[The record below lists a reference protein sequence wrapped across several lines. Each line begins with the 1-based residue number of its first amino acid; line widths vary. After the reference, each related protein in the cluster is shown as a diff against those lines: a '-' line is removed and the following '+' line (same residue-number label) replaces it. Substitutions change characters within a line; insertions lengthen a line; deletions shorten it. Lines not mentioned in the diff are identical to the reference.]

1 MNMLSLNN
9 KIIFKKIEN
18 RKYLKNGL
26 SLKKNYKN
34 LNQLNTFYSPTNRRK
49 NFLLRKNDKSTNT
62 DRDNKIKN
70 KIFSKENKANFFK
83 LKTFDGIKFPNSENN
98 SHKQIKFNV
107 TNESPKEKNIIKEF
121 NKNFFGKKIVLDK
134 KEDDKINEL
143 KKNLM
148 VRNFSF
154 NKPKIFDFLSFNKN
168 NHNNCLSPKKINSKS
183 KSNLIL
189 SEKRKNFRRNGS
201 FTPINRF
208 KKIEDIYPTVFNIE
222 GKINLNL
229 LGQIQT
235 ESKRNKKKELIN
247 NFVRKSIYEIKKNMI
262 KERNKRETKN
272 YENNISDITY
282 KRRLMMSK
290 VELFK
295 KDLNHLRRK
304 ISFKFNIQLPLYNL
318 FLNLNY

>member
-1 MNMLSLNN
+1 MLSLNN
-9 KIIFKKIEN
+9 KIIFKKIEI

-83 LKTFDGIKFPNSENN
+83 LKTFDGIKFPNSENR

-134 KEDDKINEL
+134 KEDDKIYEL

-168 NHNNCLSPKKINSKS
+168 NNNNCLSPKKINSKS
-183 KSNLIL
+183 KRNLIL

>member
-1 MNMLSLNN
+1 MLSLNN

-34 LNQLNTFYSPTNRRK
+34 LNQLNTFYSPTNRRN

-83 LKTFDGIKFPNSENN
+83 LKTFDGIKFPNSENR

-107 TNESPKEKNIIKEF
+107 TNESPKEKNIIKKF
-121 NKNFFGKKIVLDK
+121 NKNFFGKKILLDK
-134 KEDDKINEL
+134 KEDGKIYEL

-168 NHNNCLSPKKINSKS
+168 NNNNCLSPKKINSKS
-183 KSNLIL
+183 KRNLIL

-318 FLNLNY
+318 FLNFNY

>member
-1 MNMLSLNN
+1 MLSLNN

-34 LNQLNTFYSPTNRRK
+34 LNQLNTFYSPTNRSK

-62 DRDNKIKN
+62 DRANKIKN

-83 LKTFDGIKFPNSENN
+83 LKTFDGIKFPNSENR

-121 NKNFFGKKIVLDK
+121 NKNFFGKKILLDK
-134 KEDDKINEL
+134 KEDGKIYEL

-168 NHNNCLSPKKINSKS
+168 NNNNCLSPKKINSKS
-183 KSNLIL
+183 KRNLIL

>member
-1 MNMLSLNN
+1 MLSLNN

-83 LKTFDGIKFPNSENN
+83 LKTFDGIKFPNSENR

-121 NKNFFGKKIVLDK
+121 NKNFFGKKILLDK
-134 KEDDKINEL
+134 KEDGKIYEL

-168 NHNNCLSPKKINSKS
+168 NNNCLSPNKINSKS

-201 FTPINRF
+201 FTPINRL

>member
-1 MNMLSLNN
+1 MLSLNN

-83 LKTFDGIKFPNSENN
+83 LKTFDGIKFPNSENR

-121 NKNFFGKKIVLDK
+121 NKNFFGKKILLDK
-134 KEDDKINEL
+134 KEDGKIYEL

-168 NHNNCLSPKKINSKS
+168 NNNNNCLSPKKINSKS
-183 KSNLIL
+183 KRNLIL

>member
-1 MNMLSLNN
+1 MLSLNN
-9 KIIFKKIEN
+9 KIIFKKIEI

-83 LKTFDGIKFPNSENN
+83 LKTFDGIKFPNSENR

-121 NKNFFGKKIVLDK
+121 NKNFFGKKILLDK
-134 KEDDKINEL
+134 KEDGKIYEL

-168 NHNNCLSPKKINSKS
+168 NNNNCLSPKKINSKS
-183 KSNLIL
+183 KRNLIL

>member
-1 MNMLSLNN
+1 MLSLNN

-62 DRDNKIKN
+62 DRANKIKN

-83 LKTFDGIKFPNSENN
+83 LKTFDGIKFPNSENR

-121 NKNFFGKKIVLDK
+121 NKNFFGKKILLDK
-134 KEDDKINEL
+134 KEDDRIYEL

-154 NKPKIFDFLSFNKN
+154 NKPKIFDFLSCNKN
-168 NHNNCLSPKKINSKS
+168 NNNNCLSPKKINSKS
-183 KSNLIL
+183 KRNLIL

>member
-1 MNMLSLNN
+1 MLSLNN

-49 NFLLRKNDKSTNT
+49 NFLLRKNDQSTNT
-62 DRDNKIKN
+62 DRANKIKN

-83 LKTFDGIKFPNSENN
+83 LKTFDGIKFPNSENR

-121 NKNFFGKKIVLDK
+121 NKNFFGKKILLDK
-134 KEDDKINEL
+134 KEDGKIYEL

-168 NHNNCLSPKKINSKS
+168 NNNNCLSPKKINSKS
-183 KSNLIL
+183 KRNLIL

>member
-1 MNMLSLNN
+1 MLSLNN

-83 LKTFDGIKFPNSENN
+83 LKTFDGIKFPNSENR

-121 NKNFFGKKIVLDK
+121 NKNFFGKKILLDK
-134 KEDDKINEL
+134 KEDGKIYEL

-168 NHNNCLSPKKINSKS
+168 NNNNCLSPKKINSKS
-183 KSNLIL
+183 KRNLIL

>member
-1 MNMLSLNN
+1 MLSLNN

-34 LNQLNTFYSPTNRRK
+34 LNQLNTFYSPTNRSK

-62 DRDNKIKN
+62 DRANKIKN

-83 LKTFDGIKFPNSENN
+83 LKTFDGIKFPNSENR
-98 SHKQIKFNV
+98 SHKQVKFNV

-134 KEDDKINEL
+134 KEDDKTKEL

-154 NKPKIFDFLSFNKN
+154 NKPKIFDFLCFNKN
-168 NHNNCLSPKKINSKS
+168 NNNCLSPKKIITKS
-183 KSNLIL
+183 KRNLIL
-189 SEKRKNFRRNGS
+189 SEKRKIFRRNRN
-201 FTPINRF
+201 FTPINRL

-222 GKINLNL
+222 GKININL
-229 LGQIQT
+229 LGQIKT
-235 ESKRNKKKELIN
+235 
-247 NFVRKSIYEIKKNMI
+247 
-262 KERNKRETKN
+262 
-272 YENNISDITY
+272 
-282 KRRLMMSK
+282 
-290 VELFK
+290 
-295 KDLNHLRRK
+295 
-304 ISFKFNIQLPLYNL
+304 
-318 FLNLNY
+318 

>member
-1 MNMLSLNN
+1 MLSLNN

-62 DRDNKIKN
+62 DRANKIKN

-83 LKTFDGIKFPNSENN
+83 LKTFDGIKFPNSENR

-121 NKNFFGKKIVLDK
+121 NKNFFGKKILLDK
-134 KEDDKINEL
+134 KEDGKIYEL

-168 NHNNCLSPKKINSKS
+168 NNNNCLSPKKINSKS
-183 KSNLIL
+183 KRNLIL

>member
-1 MNMLSLNN
+1 MLSLNN

-83 LKTFDGIKFPNSENN
+83 LKTFDGIKFPNSENR

-107 TNESPKEKNIIKEF
+107 TNESPREKNIIKEF
-121 NKNFFGKKIVLDK
+121 NKNFFGKKILLDK
-134 KEDDKINEL
+134 KEDGKIYEL

-168 NHNNCLSPKKINSKS
+168 NNNNCLSPKKINSKS
-183 KSNLIL
+183 KRNLIL
-189 SEKRKNFRRNGS
+189 SEKRKNFIRNGS

>member
-1 MNMLSLNN
+1 MLSLNN

-62 DRDNKIKN
+62 DRANKIKN

-83 LKTFDGIKFPNSENN
+83 LKTFDGIKFPNSENR

-121 NKNFFGKKIVLDK
+121 NKNFNKKKILLDK
-134 KEDDKINEL
+134 KEDDKIYEL

-168 NHNNCLSPKKINSKS
+168 NNNNCLSPKKINSKS
-183 KSNLIL
+183 KRNLIL

>member
-83 LKTFDGIKFPNSENN
+83 LKTFDGIKFPNSENR

-121 NKNFFGKKIVLDK
+121 NKNFFGKKILLDQ
-134 KEDDKINEL
+134 KEDGKKYEL

-168 NHNNCLSPKKINSKS
+168 NNNNCLSPKKINSKS
-183 KSNLIL
+183 KRNLIL